1 MQKNGVIFSA
11 MLMALLWLTGFSAVA
26 DEAPLSISEATIRL
40 PLPGQTTAVVYLK
53 LRNHSQAIQT
63 VNAVEVESAGASE
76 LHQHIHRDGMMRMRR
91 LETIAVQPES
101 TLSFESGSYHI
112 MAFRLATSTRSSYR
126 VTLITTD
133 GQRISSQ
140 ATPVRL

>member
-11 MLMALLWLTGFSAVA
+11 ILMALLWLTGSSAVA

-40 PLPGQTTAVVYLK
+40 PLPGQSTAVVYLK
-53 LRNHSQAIQT
+53 LRNHSSALQT
-63 VNAVEVESAGASE
+63 VTAVEVEEAGASE

-91 LETIAVQPES
+91 LQAIEVPPES

-112 MAFRLATSTRSSYR
+112 MAFRLAKSTLLSYR
-126 VTLITTD
+126 VTLITSD

-140 ATPVRL
+140 AKPVRL